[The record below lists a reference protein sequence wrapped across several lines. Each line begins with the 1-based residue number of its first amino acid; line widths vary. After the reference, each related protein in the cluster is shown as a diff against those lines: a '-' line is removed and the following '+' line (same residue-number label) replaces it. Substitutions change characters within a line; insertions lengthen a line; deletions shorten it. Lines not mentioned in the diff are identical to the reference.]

1 MFFSVFLQL
10 MGEEGMYVFWM
21 VRTFWRTFALLAS
34 WCSNE
39 RLIHTGA
46 KGFAH
51 ETEDVKY

>member
-1 MFFSVFLQL
+1 
-10 MGEEGMYVFWM
+10 MYVFLM
-21 VRTFWRTFALLAS
+21 VHTFWRTFALLAS
-34 WCSNE
+34 WCSNK